1 MTDFFVSLHQ
11 NINIPGL
18 EFFNSFTQN
27 PLIAQCVFYLADLP
41 IFVIPL
47 FLAGSWIFFA
57 VKKQNSPKEILLFL
71 FYSMVLAI
79 LVSTFIQQFV
89 DLDRPEESIKN
100 AGRLILAHIPDASFP
115 SDHASVGIS
124 FITSLFLFWYV
135 RFALILTPFFILMLL
150 SRISGGL
157 HWPLD
162 ILVGSIIGV
171 LSAFSIYK
179 WRNLNILKK
188 TNTFLIQIASFLKL

>member
-1 MTDFFVSLHQ
+1 MTDFFISLHQ

-18 EFFNSFTQN
+18 EFMSSLTEN
-27 PLIAQCVFYLADLP
+27 PVLAAIIFYMADLP
-41 IFVIPL
+41 IFIIPL
-47 FLAGSWIFFA
+47 FLAGSWIFYA
-57 VKKQNSPKEILLFL
+57 VKKQNSPKEILLFI
-71 FYSMVLAI
+71 FYSMVLSI
-79 LVSTFIQQFV
+79 LISTFIQQFV

-100 AGRLILAHIPDASFP
+100 AGRLILEHIPDASFP

-135 RFALILTPFFILMLL
+135 RFALTLTPFFILMLL

-162 ILVGSIIGV
+162 ILVGSIVGI